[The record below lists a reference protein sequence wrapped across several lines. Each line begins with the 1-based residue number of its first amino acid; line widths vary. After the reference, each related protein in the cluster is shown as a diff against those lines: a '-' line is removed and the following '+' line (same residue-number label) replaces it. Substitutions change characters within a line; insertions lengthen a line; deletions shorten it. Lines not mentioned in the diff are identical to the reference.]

1 MQQMKTLVYSISF
14 LLSFFITI
22 SLYLLNHLRPRNI
35 ERFTTSSST
44 TYQNVIP
51 AYDDNF
57 LLLTTYNKKNKIIQ
71 ADKKWYDFDTS
82 IDDSNTL
89 AYFTYN
95 PSMSFTTHNTYVE
108 SAKLNGIEMKGPIAL
123 KFANDESSYELTEF
137 TILFMV
143 KFNTNAIKGNHTMFE
158 LLGNTLSTGDTSN
171 TSPTYQPNR
180 VSLEF
185 KKKSATEVDIHITIG
200 NDEQKYETQNISI
213 LENGKPILLSLV
225 FNKNVSKQV
234 QFKIDSLPKIEYS
247 LIKTDIITL
256 GSSPII
262 INKGGELDCE
272 LFSMAYYKKALT
284 DAQIKQFE
292 DFNDYYIQG
301 INTFLSQTDA
311 VRLSLLEAKQYNQ
324 ENKKKIDNLNKQ
336 LQKCISSKTSS
347 VPTATSASVSSLDPG
362 NLPRISISQI
372 PIPSKISR
380 SR

>member
-1 MQQMKTLVYSISF
+1 
-14 LLSFFITI
+14 
-22 SLYLLNHLRPRNI
+22 LRPRNI
-35 ERFTTSSST
+35 EYFTTSSST
-44 TYQNVIP
+44 YQDVIP

-108 SAKLNGIEMKGPIAL
+108 SAILNGIEMKGPIAL

-185 KKKSATEVDIHITIG
+185 KKKSATEVDIWITIG
-200 NDEQKYETQNISI
+200 NDERQLTTQNISI

-225 FNKNVSKQV
+225 FNKNVSNQV
-234 QFKIDSLPKIEYS
+234 QFKIDSLPKFEYP

-292 DFNDYYIQG
+292 DFNNYYIQG
-301 INTFLSQTDA
+301 INTFLSQTDE
-311 VRLSLLEAKQYNQ
+311 VRLSLSEAKQYNQ
-324 ENKKKIDNLNKQ
+324 ENKKKIDKLNKQ

-347 VPTATSASVSSLDPG
+347 VATTTSSSSLDPV
-362 NLPRISISQI
+362 NLPRISINQI

>member
-1 MQQMKTLVYSISF
+1 MQQMKILVYSMSF

-272 LFSMAYYKKALT
+272 LFSMAYYKKALN

-347 VPTATSASVSSLDPG
+347 VPATTSTYGSLDPDF
-362 NLPRISISQI
+362 LPRIHINQI